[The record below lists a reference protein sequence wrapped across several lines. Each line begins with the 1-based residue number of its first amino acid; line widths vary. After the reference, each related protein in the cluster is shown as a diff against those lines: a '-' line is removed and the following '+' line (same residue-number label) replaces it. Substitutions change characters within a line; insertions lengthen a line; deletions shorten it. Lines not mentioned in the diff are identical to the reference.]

1 MITRSVSDLR
11 YLASLNTVIKHVCD
25 HRDQARS
32 ARETVVAYPPYL
44 AAALSG
50 ATPRQLGH
58 WRRGT
63 VSSGAVLIPELSA
76 RRPILY
82 SFRDLVALRTCVYL
96 RKDSSLQ
103 MVRRAIGN
111 LRTMGELGHLSEYT
125 LVSDGKSIFLVTS
138 DSAEMSDVLRPFVTR
153 GDIEVP
159 ALFQPRPHIAVH
171 PDVRSGHP
179 VIAGTRVPYEN
190 VAGLVADGI
199 APADVRN
206 YYPAVDAR
214 AAEDA
219 LDFSKYV
226 DNWRPTGRRQNPAA

>member
-1 MITRSVSDLR
+1 M
-11 YLASLNTVIKHVCD
+11 
-25 HRDQARS
+25 
-32 ARETVVAYPPYL
+32 AYPPYL

-50 ATPRQLGH
+50 ATLRQLGH

-63 VSSGAVLIPELSA
+63 RSSGAVLIPEASA

-96 RKDSSLQ
+96 RKDTSLQ

-125 LVSDGKSIFLVTS
+125 LVSEGKSIFLVTS
-138 DSAEMSDVLRPFVTR
+138 DSAIDLVRHPGQAVMAEMSDVLRPFVTR
-153 GDIEVP
+153 GDVEVP
-159 ALFQPRPHIAVH
+159 ALFQPRAHIAVH

-179 VIAGTRVPYEN
+179 VIVGTRVPYEN

-199 APADVRN
+199 SPEDVRN
-206 YYPAVDAR
+206 YYPAVDAS

-219 LDFSKYV
+219 LDFSRYV
-226 DNWRPTGRRQNPAA
+226 DSWRPAGRRNPAA

>member
-1 MITRSVSDLR
+1 M
-11 YLASLNTVIKHVCD
+11 
-25 HRDQARS
+25 
-32 ARETVVAYPPYL
+32 AYPPYM

-50 ATPRQLGH
+50 ATLRQLGH

-63 VSSGAVLIPELSA
+63 VSSGAVLIPEISA

-82 SFRDLVALRTCVYL
+82 SFRDLVALRTCVFL

-103 MVRRAIGN
+103 MVRKAIGN

-125 LVSDGKSIFLVTS
+125 LVSEGKSIFLVTN
-138 DSAEMSDVLRPFVTR
+138 DAAIDLVKHPGQAIMAEMSDVLRPFVTR
-153 GDIEVP
+153 TDVEVP
-159 ALFQPRPHIAVH
+159 ALFQPRAHIAVH

-190 VAGLVADGI
+190 VAGLVADGVRPEEI
-199 APADVRN
+199 RN
-206 YYPAVDAR
+206 YYPAVNAY
-214 AAEDA
+214 AAKDA

-226 DNWRPTGRRQNPAA
+226 DSWRPTGRRRNSAA